1 MDDIGTRILKIR
13 LEKGLKQQTVAK
25 AAQISQPAYSK
36 IESGQSIPRIET
48 LRLIAKCLQVPMTCF
63 FSDTVPNDLFSH
75 SLLGVLWKRMRY
87 YWRRR
92 RR

>member
-1 MDDIGTRILKIR
+1 MNEIGTRILKIR

-48 LRLIAKCLQVPMTCF
+48 LRLIAKCLQVPMTRF
-63 FSDTVPNDLFSH
+63 FPDTVPNGLSGH
-75 SLLGVLWKRMRY
+75 SLLGILWQRIRA
-87 YWRRR
+87 YWR
-92 RR
+92 